1 MGDRTVLERVTP
13 EISSIFMTRSE
24 DENWPSFGI
33 EGVGGLLTLVD
44 NVPNGCSNVV
54 VSFGACPRSNS

>member
-33 EGVGGLLTLVD
+33 EGVGGLALVD
-44 NVPNGCSNVV
+44 NVPNGCCSDAVV
-54 VSFGACPRSNS
+54 GFGACPRFKS